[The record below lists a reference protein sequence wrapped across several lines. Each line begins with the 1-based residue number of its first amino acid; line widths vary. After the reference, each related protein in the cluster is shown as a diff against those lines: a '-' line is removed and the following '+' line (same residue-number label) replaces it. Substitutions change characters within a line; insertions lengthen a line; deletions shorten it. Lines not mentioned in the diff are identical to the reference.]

1 MDYLNLNAR
10 KNSGLELKTIEE
22 ESKELFEKADLNIK
36 NEDLNNFYKD
46 ELENAWEKVKDN
58 VSAKIVDLIMKK
70 KVTTPLNAER
80 DR

>member
-46 ELENAWEKVKDN
+46 ELENA
-58 VSAKIVDLIMKK
+58 
-70 KVTTPLNAER
+70 
-80 DR
+80 

>member
-58 VSAKIVDLIMKK
+58 VRAKIVDLIMKK